1 MHHGRSSK
9 ADGGVLRVFAIYN
22 PLKRKRRAAAW
33 VLFEPGENSYRIE
46 LAQWAQPKDL
56 PLELALYKQDGT
68 LLVGGSRAR
77 RWVEDRVPPQDRDN
91 IEQVLDAAGIDEYYL
106 PSLLGKT
113 KGRCWRDDFLL
124 EEVPETNYRSFDLNK
139 ALSAPVALGTQI
151 SRARRAAGLTQAQLA
166 QETGVQQAIISRIE
180 NGKGSPTLETLEI
193 LARGC
198 GRGLR
203 IDLE

>member
-1 MHHGRSSK
+1 M
-9 ADGGVLRVFAIYN
+9 RVFAIYN

-33 VLFEPGENSYRIE
+33 VLFESGDNAYRIE
-46 LAQWAQPKDL
+46 IADWAQPKDL
-56 PLELALYKQDGT
+56 PLELALYAQDKTRLIGGT
-68 LLVGGSRAR
+68 PAR
-77 RWVEDRVPPQDRDN
+77 SWVEERVPPADREN
-91 IEQVLDAAGIDEYYL
+91 IGQILDAAGIDEYYV

-124 EEVPETNYRSFDLNK
+124 EEVPEERYRSFDLNK
-139 ALSAPVALGTQI
+139 ALGAPVALGTQL

-180 NGKGSPTLETLEI
+180 NGKGNPTLETLEI

-198 GRGLR
+198 GRSLR